1 MRIIVAPDSFKGSLS
16 SLDAS
21 LSIKKG
27 ILRIFPHADVITV
40 PVADG
45 GEGTVYAI
53 TSMNKGKI
61 MHTIV
66 EGPLRTQVDAVWGL
80 IQTPK
85 GPTAIIE
92 MAEASGLLLVPS
104 EKRNEQNIRHS
115 STYGTGQLIREA
127 LDHGVKNIII
137 GIGGSA
143 TNDGGAGMA
152 QALGAKFL
160 SVDNSVLP
168 RGGAALI
175 NLNHI
180 NISELDARLKD
191 TKILIASDV
200 NNPLCGVQGASA
212 IYGPQKGAT
221 PEIIQE
227 LDRALFHYSTIAKQD
242 LGLDISHIAGGGAA
256 GGLGAGLILFTNAK
270 IRNGI
275 QVVLESIEFT
285 KILRNADLVITGE
298 GHTDDQTLNGKA
310 PIGIAKTAKQLKIP
324 VLCISGALG
333 ENANAVINAGID
345 AIASTPCSPITLTE
359 CLRNADKLLTD
370 AAERCC
376 QLIKLGTTLKNIQ

>member
-16 SLDAS
+16 SVDAS

-53 TSMNKGKI
+53 TSMNNGEI

-66 EGPLRTQVDAVWGL
+66 EGPLNTQVDAIWGL

-92 MAEASGLLLVPS
+92 MAEASGLLLVPA
-104 EKRNEQNIRHS
+104 EERNEQNIRHS
-115 STYGTGQLIREA
+115 STYGTGQLIRAA

-160 SVDNSVLP
+160 NVDNTALP

-175 NLNHI
+175 NLDHI
-180 NISELDARLKD
+180 NISELDPRLKD
-191 TKILIASDV
+191 TNILIASDV

-270 IRNGI
+270 MRNGI
-275 QVVLESIEFT
+275 QVILESIEFT

-310 PIGIAKTAKQLKIP
+310 PIGIAKIAKQLQIP
-324 VLCISGALG
+324 VLCLSGALG

-359 CLRNADKLLTD
+359 CLRNADKLLAD